1 MFHLYYTSFV
11 RKKIR
16 IRQTKKRAIVKGLT
30 QTRLNHGNELFTLT
44 PSPPVKKN
52 RLKYLI
58 ERRNPMRW
66 RGERQSD
73 NVEDRRGISI
83 SRGAKVGGIS
93 GLGLV
98 ALVVVGMFLGIDPT
112 VILQQVGQN
121 ATSSSVTAE
130 RGARPAAN
138 DDMRNFVA
146 VVLAETEDVWNDA
159 FQKAG
164 RTYEEPKL
172 VLFSGAV
179 ESACGMA
186 ESAVGPFYCPADH
199 KVYLDLV
206 FFDELHS
213 RFGAS
218 GDFAQAYVIAHEVGH
233 HVQTLLGITRKVTEL
248 QSKSGTRD
256 RNKLSVMME
265 LQADCL
271 AGMWAHQ
278 AQKKR
283 NILEAGDIEEGLN
296 AASAVGDDRIQ
307 KRTRG
312 YVVPDGFTHGSSE
325 QRVGW
330 FKRGLEQ
337 GSFQACNTFN
347 ADRL

>member
-1 MFHLYYTSFV
+1 
-11 RKKIR
+11 
-16 IRQTKKRAIVKGLT
+16 
-30 QTRLNHGNELFTLT
+30 
-44 PSPPVKKN
+44 
-52 RLKYLI
+52 
-58 ERRNPMRW
+58 MRW

-73 NVEDRRGISI
+73 NVEDRRGMSM

-98 ALVVVGMFLGIDPT
+98 ALVVIGLFMGIDPST
-112 VILQQVGQN
+112 LLQLGEN
-121 ATSSSVTAE
+121 LPSSSVSTE
-130 RGARPAAN
+130 QGVRPAAN
-138 DDMRNFVA
+138 DDIRNFVA

-164 RTYEEPKL
+164 RTYQEPKL

-186 ESAVGPFYCPADH
+186 GSATGPFYCPADH

-233 HVQTLLGITRKVTEL
+233 HVQTLLGIMHKVTEL
-248 QSKSGTRD
+248 QSRASTAE
-256 RNKLSVMME
+256 RNRLSVMVE

-271 AGMWAHQ
+271 AGVWANN
-278 AQKKR
+278 AEKKR

-307 KRTRG
+307 KRTQG
-312 YVVPDGFTHGSSE
+312 YVVPDGFTHGSSA
-325 QRVGW
+325 QRVSW
-330 FKRGLEQ
+330 FKRGYEQ
-337 GSFQACNTFN
+337 GSIQACNTFE
-347 ADRL
+347 AYRP

>member
-1 MFHLYYTSFV
+1 
-11 RKKIR
+11 
-16 IRQTKKRAIVKGLT
+16 
-30 QTRLNHGNELFTLT
+30 
-44 PSPPVKKN
+44 
-52 RLKYLI
+52 
-58 ERRNPMRW
+58 MRW

-73 NVEDRRGISI
+73 NVEDRRGIS
-83 SRGAKVGGIS
+83 RGAKVGGIG

-98 ALVVVGMFLGIDPT
+98 AVVVISMFLGVDPT
-112 VILQQVGQN
+112 ALLQVVGQS
-121 ATSSSVTAE
+121 TQSTTMSTEQTAST
-130 RGARPAAN
+130 PAN

-146 VVLAETEDVWNDA
+146 VVLAETEDVWNET

-186 ESAVGPFYCPADH
+186 DAAVGPFYCPADQ

-206 FFDELHS
+206 FFDDLHT

-218 GDFAQAYVIAHEVGH
+218 GDFAQAYVIAHEIGH
-233 HVQTLLGITRKVTEL
+233 HVQTQLGIIQKVNAMQARGSRAE
-248 QSKSGTRD
+248 
-256 RNKLSVMME
+256 RNRLNVMLE

-307 KRTRG
+307 KRTQG
-312 YVVPDGFTHGSSE
+312 YVVPDSFTHGSSA
-325 QRVGW
+325 QRVRW

-337 GSFQACNTFN
+337 GNIAACNTFN
-347 ADRL
+347 ADEL

>member
-1 MFHLYYTSFV
+1 
-11 RKKIR
+11 
-16 IRQTKKRAIVKGLT
+16 
-30 QTRLNHGNELFTLT
+30 
-44 PSPPVKKN
+44 
-52 RLKYLI
+52 
-58 ERRNPMRW
+58 MRW

-73 NVEDRRGISI
+73 NVEDLRGRSI
-83 SRGAKVGGIS
+83 SRGVKVGGIS

-98 ALVVVGMFLGIDPT
+98 ALVVVGMFFGIDPT
-112 VILQQVGQN
+112 VLLQIGQN
-121 ATSSSVTAE
+121 MQSPSVSTE
-130 RGARPAAN
+130 QSVRPAAN

-146 VVLAETEDVWNDA
+146 VVLAETEDVWKDT
-159 FQKAG
+159 FQNAG
-164 RTYEEPKL
+164 RTYQEPKL

-206 FFDELHS
+206 FFEELHS

-233 HVQTLLGITRKVTEL
+233 HVQTLLGITQKVTEL
-248 QSKSGTRD
+248 QARSTTSE
-256 RNKLSVMME
+256 RNKLSVMVE

-278 AQKKR
+278 AEKKR
-283 NILEAGDIEEGLN
+283 RILETGDIEEGLN
-296 AASAVGDDRIQ
+296 AAAAVGDDRIQ

-312 YVVPDGFTHGSSE
+312 YVVPDGFTHGSSA
-325 QRVGW
+325 QRVTW
-330 FKRGLEQ
+330 FKRGFEQ
-337 GSFQACNTFN
+337 GNLQACNTFK